1 MLRRLLLVI
10 VAAGALMLSAGIG
23 FLAADWPFLHRLW
36 RLPADRAEWRVT
48 VRAPVEAFDGGGS
61 AFFPVATP
69 GERTIESSALA
80 QAESWAQAHDSV
92 ALLVLHRGRLQ
103 LERYWQ
109 GLSRDALYPVQGL
122 SRSLLGVVYGCA
134 ISDGLVR
141 SLDAS
146 VDHWLTEW
154 RGERRGAITL
164 RQLLQNV
171 SGLETP
177 ALDSWVSLLGKGG
190 RLQFGT
196 ESVRAAL
203 SFDLA
208 HEPGTHFAVSP
219 VDAQLLGIVLERAS
233 AERFPEVI
241 SQMLWRPIGAGV
253 AGYGLDRRGGMAA
266 VFDGLRAAPVD
277 LLRVGALLVK
287 DGVADGQQ
295 VLPQGWVRE
304 MARGSV
310 PNPHYGL
317 EAWQLEGGGLMMAG
331 DGHAIWVWPDEQ
343 LVIVRLGR
351 ATPGWD
357 AGTLPAILRGGLAD
371 RVTFAR

>member
-1 MLRRLLLVI
+1 MLRRLLVVL

-23 FLAADWPFLHRLW
+23 LLAADWPFLHRLW
-36 RLPADRAEWRVT
+36 QLPADKAQWRVALRT
-48 VRAPVEAFDGGGS
+48 PVEGLDGGGS

-69 GERTIESSALA
+69 DERTIDAGALA
-80 QAESWAQAHDSV
+80 QAGAWAEANDSA
-92 ALLVLHRGRLQ
+92 ALLVMHRSKLQ

-109 GLSRDALYPVQGL
+109 GLARDTLFPVQGL
-122 SRSLLGVVYGCA
+122 SRSLLGVAYGCA
-134 ISDGLVR
+134 LADGLVT
-141 SLDAS
+141 SLDTR
-146 VDHWLTEW
+146 VDHWLAEW
-154 RGERRGAITL
+154 RGEARGAITL

-177 ALDSWVSLLGKGG
+177 ALDSWAALLGKGG
-190 RLQFGT
+190 RMRFGT

-203 SFDLA
+203 SFELA

-219 VDAQLLGIVLERAS
+219 VDAQLLGLILERAS
-233 AERFPEVI
+233 GERFPEVLA
-241 SQMLWRPIGAGV
+241 QRLWQPIGAGV
-253 AGYGLDRRGGMAA
+253 AEYGLDRRGGMAA
-266 VFDGLRAAPVD
+266 VFDGLRAAPGD
-277 LLRVGALLVK
+277 LLRVGMLLVD
-287 DGVADGQQ
+287 DGVAGGRQ
-295 VLPQGWVRE
+295 VLPQGWVHE
-304 MARGSV
+304 LARGSV

-357 AGTLPAILRGGLAD
+357 AGTLPAILRHGLH
-371 RVTFAR
+371 

>member
-1 MLRRLLLVI
+1 MLRRLFLVL

-36 RLPADRAEWRVT
+36 QVT
-48 VRAPVEAFDGGGS
+48 AHTPVEAFDGGGR

-69 GERTIESSALA
+69 DERTIDAGPLA
-80 QAESWAQAHDSV
+80 QAESWAVAHDST
-92 ALLVLHRGRLQ
+92 ALLVLHRGKLQ

-109 GLSRDALYPVQGL
+109 GLARDTLVPVQGL
-122 SRSLLGVVYGCA
+122 SRSLLGVAYGCA
-134 ISDGLVR
+134 IAGGLVT
-141 SLDAS
+141 SLDTR
-146 VDHWLTEW
+146 VDHWLAEW
-154 RGERRGAITL
+154 RGEPRGAITL

-171 SGLETP
+171 SGLENP
-177 ALDSWVSLLGKGG
+177 VLDSWVSFLGKGG
-190 RLQFGT
+190 RLRFGT
-196 ESVRAAL
+196 ETVRAAL
-203 SFDLA
+203 SFGLA

-219 VDAQLLGIVLERAS
+219 VDAQLLGVVLERAS
-233 AERFPEVI
+233 GERFPQVI
-241 SQMLWRPIGAGV
+241 SQILWQPIGAGV

-266 VFDGLRAAPVD
+266 VFDGLRVAPGD
-277 LLRVGALLVK
+277 LLRVGTLLVD
-287 DGVADGQQ
+287 DGVAAGRQ

-317 EAWQLEGGGLMMAG
+317 EARQLEGGGLMMAG

-357 AGTLPAILRGGLAD
+357 AGTLPAILRHGLAD